1 MEYASKLSNVSIL
14 GAAGKMGSGILLLM
28 AQELFDLSRQPEHS
42 RLEFRINAIDVSEE
56 GLNAVMRYVEKQIRK
71 AGERKPENIRK
82 HFPESDGNDE
92 EVISRYT
99 SEVLALINPV
109 TELKAAY
116 DSTIVFEAASENKD
130 LKIRLLSDI
139 NRNSDHAPWFFTN
152 TSSIPIQY
160 IDEKA
165 GLDGRILGFHF
176 YNPPVIQ
183 KLVELITTENTLK
196 GLIETAGIL
205 AEKLRKVVVRSN
217 DVAGFIGNGH
227 FMRDALYAFSE
238 IERLENKME
247 FVEAMYAINAVSQ
260 KFLIRPMGI
269 LQLCDYVGLDV
280 VQFIMKV
287 MDPYMDKEDLHSP
300 LLAMLVSLGVKGGQN
315 PDGSQKNGFFK
326 YEEGRIIGIYN
337 VRIGIYVDIHPVK
350 LKVNE
355 YLGALP
361 ESCKPWKEIIKD
373 PDKNNILRTI
383 FSDLRQINTPGS
395 DLALKYGFNSK
406 KIGLKLVND
415 KVANNEEDV
424 NKVLLT
430 GFYHAYG
437 PVNSFFD

>member
-1 MEYASKLSNVSIL
+1 MEYANRLSNVSIL

-28 AQELFDLSRQPEHS
+28 AQELFDLSRQPEHN

-56 GLNAVMRYVEKQIRK
+56 GLNAVMRYVEKQTRK

-82 HFPESDGNDE
+82 YFPESDGNDE
-92 EVISRYT
+92 EVISRYA
-99 SEVLALINPV
+99 SEVLALIHPV

-139 NRNSDHAPWFFTN
+139 NRNSDQAPWFFTN

-217 DVAGFIGNGH
+217 DIAGFIGNGH

-247 FVEAMYAINAVSQ
+247 SVEAMYAINTVSQ

-287 MDPYMDKEDLHSP
+287 MDPYMDKEDLHSS
-300 LLAMLVSLGVKGGQN
+300 LLDMLVSLEVKGGQN

-337 VRIGIYVDIHPVK
+337 VYTGIYVDIHPVK

-355 YLGALP
+355 YLGAFP
-361 ESCKPWKEIIKD
+361 ESYKPWKEIIKD

-383 FSDLRQINTPGS
+383 FSDLKQINTPGS

-415 KVANNEEDV
+415 KVASNEEDV